1 MEQITL
7 RIQSDVLE
15 SIESEAVEHGISL
28 IEDPF
33 PHNPGT

>member
-15 SIESEAVEHGISL
+15 SIDGETVEHGMSL

-33 PHNPGT
+33 PYIPGT